1 MNREAQILQALANRS
16 LSMEARRAL
25 TDELYDVR
33 AEAARRHEASRSI
46 DFDAASAHLTP
57 VQPHVHHT
65 AETDWLGRVAAHGKT
80 AQQIH
85 AAAKAEAS
93 RWFTTIHPQIV
104 ADRTE
109 FAIQATGKAH
119 QWAGQWGDDFRSAV
133 ASFLQQAGHLAGF
146 KVAECSDDDS
156 GEDGEDG
163 DSNGDAEKSNP
174 PMSGEDGEVED
185 DDDYDGPRKESSRR
199 SARLVN
205 VWDLQPGDVLLRGEG
220 ATPDPENDT
229 VEKVDGVNGMW
240 IVDFTNGQS
249 TPPLGNGQ
257 VYVAS
262 RRTVAESRS
271 DKKVPISEVKAGDV
285 IGWGDDPSLD
295 MEVLSIEMDPTI
307 NKYRVQTPEGEAT
320 YPATNM
326 VTILASRRTARWGDN
341 EVEFRG
347 QRFVWEQDGDEVI
360 LYSLMND
367 GGDELDRMPISGWGE
382 DATAE
387 QTAQELARSWVND
400 GMHLKGFTGRRRLAA
415 DGQTCSVCGDK
426 IAQTDGSW
434 HHDNGEK
441 HDHEAKPGG
450 SKESSRRVAAESCG
464 QKTKVRIG
472 NQSEMTVTCHRPA
485 GHSGDH
491 EGITLDSDD
500 NPIAYRFSSLRT
512 KVATQQHM
520 VVQRGT
526 MVPTAGP
533 FLSKADAD
541 AAAEYLNG
549 VYGLQDNYVATVL
562 NDDMPGNPISY
573 DEWRQTRQASRR
585 SAKRTRPK
593 RTVGYTNSYGLNDE
607 GPTGMRRGDRVW
619 IEGAVRATVLYVG
632 FDDIN
637 EYLAINPEELG
648 FKMYQDS
655 YPVAVTTGDGVR
667 IVQFDALSPRA
678 VTASK
683 RIASTTVKDAN
694 GNDVEWGYEFD
705 DDYANTE
712 GEPAVAVFLY
722 DDNGEVLD
730 AVGGV
735 TLSSLD
741 ISDHGNVNI
750 SREDEAYCRSIAQD
764 MAAARTASRRTSGGA
779 PSGETDDAAQE
790 SQSPSTQEYTDESDF
805 DVADDFDEG
814 RYGSRTAS
822 VGQIVRDSGWSAP
835 FKTLEGESQPRTRS
849 MSVDALGKGG
859 GNLLITLTFNWP
871 TYEVRVDPYPGKV
884 VAKGET
890 GSLGIIEMA
899 ALDWIKK
906 NVTPEWYMAEKEK
919 AMASVAGLRR
929 RASDVPSPSP
939 ESQNGYGESSL
950 PDVTVSGAPEDT
962 NLGWI
967 DDDPEDAYDQ
977 APQDSVG
984 PFDASLRSARDRATS
999 PRLGDQ
1005 TACRFCGG
1013 DIEWGGDVWRDR
1025 GGNTTCA
1032 DSGYAQFDE
1041 NGASIPF
1048 PEGQKHQPVSDR
1060 LGARQAAQ
1068 VTRFEDG
1075 HSEWKCNRCNAT
1087 VERWRGETDV
1097 VCPNCGTWYNS
1108 GGQQLRD
1115 DWQGNESYY
1124 DDDISDLEGFE
1135 RQQSRYE
1142 SSLRQAADGD
1152 TSFCRLC
1159 GKKLEQMEYIWYP
1172 LKASPL
1178 QRDVGQHY
1186 CVPARLTGRPG
1197 EFGPDGV
1204 LVPGTPGGEGGQHD
1218 APAGTIFDGGGNA
1231 IKIARTAGASSIVT
1245 STAGEQFRV
1254 VGGSLVRVG
1263 WTIDDARKV
1272 LREKQYATVDGI
1284 LLDATSANALVQ
1296 AYDGLNPENRA
1307 KLESMSLDRA
1317 MSIVWKLFSK
1327 TGSDESG
1334 MEPDDTNLGWIA
1346 EGDPNAQDEFA
1357 FEAPDFPIANE
1368 ASLHVGQLRIEEGV
1382 GYASGNPI
1390 FTVQYMPDNED
1401 SWSYGVW
1408 ENVKTFLSRDDAER
1422 YIADH
1427 EAKFPKDS
1435 SLHQAMPNPVDL
1447 GIQVGDIFYS
1457 SWGYDQTNVDFY
1469 QVVGLTGASVKVRQI
1484 AQRTVRSGGP
1494 GGDSVVA
1501 VPDHFVG
1508 EVMTKRIQNYSD
1520 RPSFSLNSYSDAS
1533 LWDGTPKY
1541 QTGFG
1546 FGH

>member
-57 VQPHVHHT
+57 VQPYVPHT

-163 DSNGDAEKSNP
+163 DSNGDAEKSDP

-199 SARLVN
+199 QARLVN
-205 VWDLQPGDVLLRGEG
+205 VWDLKPGDVLLRGEG

-229 VEKVDGVNGMW
+229 VEKVDGVSGMW
-240 IVDFTNGQS
+240 IIDFTNGQS

-262 RRTVAESRS
+262 RRS
-271 DKKVPISEVKAGDV
+271 
-285 IGWGDDPSLD
+285 
-295 MEVLSIEMDPTI
+295 
-307 NKYRVQTPEGEAT
+307 
-320 YPATNM
+320 
-326 VTILASRRTARWGDN
+326 
-341 EVEFRG
+341 
-347 QRFVWEQDGDEVI
+347 
-360 LYSLMND
+360 
-367 GGDELDRMPISGWGE
+367 
-382 DATAE
+382 
-387 QTAQELARSWVND
+387 
-400 GMHLKGFTGRRRLAA
+400 RLAA

-450 SKESSRRVAAESCG
+450 GDSKESSRRTAVSQDVAAASAFLGKLNEGDPVIVVIDGQEHQMAVSRRLSRGDPGGYGAMESSYVIVSFG
-464 QKTKVRIG
+464 PGRYSTDITVRQQASKSPGMPYIKDG
-472 NQSEMTVTCHRPA
+472 TTA
-485 GHSGDH
+485 
-491 EGITLDSDD
+491 
-500 NPIAYRFSSLRT
+500 SLR
-512 KVATQQHM
+512 
-520 VVQRGT
+520 
-526 MVPTAGP
+526 
-533 FLSKADAD
+533 
-541 AAAEYLNG
+541 
-549 VYGLQDNYVATVL
+549 
-562 NDDMPGNPISY
+562 
-573 DEWRQTRQASRR
+573 
-585 SAKRTRPK
+585 
-593 RTVGYTNSYGLNDE
+593 VGYTNSYGLNDE

-637 EYLAINPEELG
+637 NNLGINPEELG

-683 RIASTTVKDAN
+683 R
-694 GNDVEWGYEFD
+694 
-705 DDYANTE
+705 
-712 GEPAVAVFLY
+712 VA
-722 DDNGEVLD
+722 
-730 AVGGV
+730 
-735 TLSSLD
+735 
-741 ISDHGNVNI
+741 
-750 SREDEAYCRSIAQD
+750 
-764 MAAARTASRRTSGGA
+764 SGGA
-779 PSGETDDAAQE
+779 PSGETDDAAQT
-790 SQSPSTQEYTDESDF
+790 SQTPSTEEYTDESDF

-814 RYGSRTAS
+814 RYGSHTAS

-835 FKTLEGESQPRTRS
+835 LKTLEGESQPRTRS

-967 DDDPEDAYDQ
+967 DDDPEGAYDQ
-977 APQDSVG
+977 APQGSVG
-984 PFDASLRSARDRATS
+984 PFDAAVRT
-999 PRLGDQ
+999 
-1005 TACRFCGG
+1005 
-1013 DIEWGGDVWRDR
+1013 
-1025 GGNTTCA
+1025 
-1032 DSGYAQFDE
+1032 
-1041 NGASIPF
+1041 
-1048 PEGQKHQPVSDR
+1048 
-1060 LGARQAAQ
+1060 
-1068 VTRFEDG
+1068 
-1075 HSEWKCNRCNAT
+1075 
-1087 VERWRGETDV
+1087 
-1097 VCPNCGTWYNS
+1097 
-1108 GGQQLRD
+1108 
-1115 DWQGNESYY
+1115 
-1124 DDDISDLEGFE
+1124 
-1135 RQQSRYE
+1135 
-1142 SSLRQAADGD
+1142 AADGA

-1159 GKKLEQMEYIWYP
+1159 GKKLEQQDNIWYA
-1172 LKASPL
+1172 LSASRE

-1186 CVPARLTGRPG
+1186 CVPARLTAGRPG

-1204 LVPGTPGGEGGQHD
+1204 LVPGTPGGEGGQYD
-1218 APAGTIFDGGGNA
+1218 APAGTIFDGGGNP
-1231 IKIARTAGASSIVT
+1231 IKIARTAADREWKAEDWMDYPDKSRSEGTRPSNVRPHPFGMSDDEVAEFFGAPPKESSIIT
-1245 STAGEQFRV
+1245 NTAGEQFRI

-1263 WTIDDARKV
+1263 EEMIVGPSDA
-1272 LREKQYATVDGI
+1272 
-1284 LLDATSANALVQ
+1284 
-1296 AYDGLNPENRA
+1296 PE
-1307 KLESMSLDRA
+1307 
-1317 MSIVWKLFSK
+1317 
-1327 TGSDESG
+1327 
-1334 MEPDDTNLGWIA
+1334 DTNLGWIA
-1346 EGDPNAQDEFA
+1346 EGDPDAQDEFA

-1368 ASLHVGQLRIEEGV
+1368 AALHVGQLRIEEEV
-1382 GYASGNPI
+1382 GYASGNPV
-1390 FTVQYMPDNED
+1390 FVVQYMPDNED

-1408 ENVKTFLSRDDAER
+1408 ENVKTFVSRDDAER

-1427 EAKFPKDS
+1427 KARFPKDS

-1484 AQRTVRSGGP
+1484 AQRTVRSGGA

-1508 EVMTKRIQNYSD
+1508 EVMTKRIQNYRD
-1520 RPSFSLNSYSDAS
+1520 VPTFTLNSYSDAS